1 MTLDLVSVH
10 YSQWN
15 SIPMVYNNTHSP
27 NSQYRVQ
34 GSRSIVHDLSL
45 SNSSEP
51 DPNHR
56 FTRDLAWCIAPTLL
70 VSFKYAWAG
79 VRYAFVTQR
88 NFRIH
93 TLIGTVAITLAIWLE
108 LTPVEIAVIGLTSGL
123 VMTLEL
129 LNTAVEAVVD
139 LTVKQSYHKLA
150 KVAKDCAAGAVLISA
165 IAALLV
171 AGSLL
176 LPPLITRI
184 LLLMR

>member
-1 MTLDLVSVH
+1 
-10 YSQWN
+10 
-15 SIPMVYNNTHSP
+15 MVYNNTHSP
-27 NSQYRVQ
+27 NSQYLVP

-45 SNSSEP
+45 PNPPES
-51 DPNHR
+51 DPNQR
-56 FTRDLAWCIAPTLL
+56 FKRDLAWCIAPTLM

-93 TLIGTVAITLAIWLE
+93 TLICTVAISLAILLE
-108 LTPVEIAVIGLTSGL
+108 LPPVEIAVIGLTSGL

-176 LPPLITRI
+176 LPPLVTRI